1 MNNITVTTDATGANG
16 IFSYGGSATTN
27 NSSSDGTSITI
38 SDSSITTMKDNSG
51 GIMTTVGGIMNASNL
66 IIQTA
71 GTSSAAIR
79 TDRGGGTVNVDG
91 GTYSTININW

>member
-38 SDSSITTMKDNSG
+38 SDSFITTMKDNS
-51 GIMTTVGGIMNASNL
+51 GGIMNASNL

-91 GTYSTININW
+91 GTYSTININ